1 LINQEVEG
9 GRKRNPHGSRTTL
22 LLLLLIITT
31 ILSISTTVSAN
42 GDDDHMG
49 GGGMMDWG
57 WFGFPF
63 MWLWMGAIW
72 LVFIAVA
79 FLVYKD
85 AEERGMNG
93 LLWFFLVVLPW
104 IGILSLIVYLIARN
118 DKLSEKIPQKSAY
131 SILDE
136 RYARGEITSE
146 DYKRMK
152 KDIRNEGV

>member
-1 LINQEVEG
+1 LENQEVEG
-9 GRKRNPHGSRTTL
+9 RRTKLNGLRASL
-22 LLLLLIITT
+22 LVLLLIITT
-31 ILSISTTVSAN
+31 VLSISTVVSAD

-49 GGGMMDWG
+49 EGGMMGWG

-104 IGILSLIVYLIARN
+104 IGILFLIIYLIARK
-118 DKLSEKIPQKSAY
+118 DKLSEKIPQKSAN

-146 DYKRMK
+146 DYKRIK